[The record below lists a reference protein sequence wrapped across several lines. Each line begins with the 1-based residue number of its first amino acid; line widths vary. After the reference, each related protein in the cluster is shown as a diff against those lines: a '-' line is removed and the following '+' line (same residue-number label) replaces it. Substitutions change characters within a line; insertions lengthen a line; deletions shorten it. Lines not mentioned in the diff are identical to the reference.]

1 MFPIPSPELT
11 LPSRLKYLFCLD
23 FSITCRQQNNSK
35 LYNEQLVESVFM
47 SILHYQTIYVVTQ
60 HRILLGGLGEFSKV
74 VQTLDYA
81 VSGLHVSNSVNPP
94 RV

>member
-1 MFPIPSPELT
+1 
-11 LPSRLKYLFCLD
+11 
-23 FSITCRQQNNSK
+23 
-35 LYNEQLVESVFM
+35 M